1 MGYRNSLMKGL
12 GWIGFFRAAAKAI
25 VFFKIILAY
34 RYLSPRDVGV
44 YGLAMIALGLLEQLT
59 ETGVNIII
67 VKERQPLSY
76 YIDTAFLV
84 SIGRGILI
92 ALVLFAS
99 SFFLPSF
106 FNDPLLFPLML
117 VVSIIPFIKGF
128 INPAVAQYQKDLKF
142 HKNSIRLLLP
152 IFPDVFSSTLC

>member
-1 MGYRNSLMKGL
+1 MMGYRQSLLKGL

-25 VFFKIILAY
+25 VFFKIVLAY

-67 VKERQPLSY
+67 VKENQPLTY
-76 YIDTAFLV
+76 YMDTAFLV

-92 ALVLFAS
+92 SLTLFISA
-99 SFFLPSF
+99 FLLPTF
-106 FNDPLLFPLML
+106 FND
-117 VVSIIPFIKGF
+117 
-128 INPAVAQYQKDLKF
+128 
-142 HKNSIRLLLP
+142 
-152 IFPDVFSSTLC
+152 